1 MAQARGPDQVC
12 EIRLLAL
19 TSSTKQPFLQA
30 KQAKRMRTLRN
41 SVRDLVKPI
50 GPKVTAYGKR
60 IPKERSK
67 VVASLSDLSRF
78 EQVSCSR
85 TRLLAAAWL
94 TLATAVRRE
103 PPHKL
108 CHRLDRLSTERHRR
122 SRGCIPSPNSKV
134 GDSV

>member
-1 MAQARGPDQVC
+1 MAQARAPDQVC
-12 EIRLLAL
+12 AIRLLPP
-19 TSSTKQPFLQA
+19 TSSTKRPFLQA

-78 EQVSCSR
+78 EQVSCFPCRS
-85 TRLLAAAWL
+85 LVAA
-94 TLATAVRRE
+94 
-103 PPHKL
+103 
-108 CHRLDRLSTERHRR
+108 
-122 SRGCIPSPNSKV
+122 G
-134 GDSV
+134 